1 MSFADRLDV
10 PIVGGLPFEKR
21 ERAALAA
28 EAEAT
33 IAQGSKSFAAAAR
46 LFDPEMRVSALMLYA
61 WCRHCDDVVDDQI
74 LGFRQPGRRDRA
86 GDRARLD
93 ELEAKTLAAVRGRST
108 GEAPFDAI
116 GDVALRHE
124 LPESLLTAHL
134 EGFRMDVDGRVYEV
148 IEDTLDYC
156 YRVAGV
162 VGVMMAR
169 VMGIRVENGSKF
181 DLTLTLDRAC
191 DLGMAFQLTNIARDI
206 VDDGEAG
213 RVYVPKTWLDAAGVP
228 GSAIHHPR
236 NREAAAVF
244 ALRLLDLAEPYYASA
259 SKGLAALPPRAAWA
273 VATALGVYREIGTV
287 IRRRGSQAWDDRSST
302 SAATKFLH
310 AFKGVGWTMGSRVSS
325 RRGVRP
331 PELWTRPRLL
341 ELGDAPTTG
350 LSA

>member
-10 PIVGGLPFEKR
+10 PIVGGLPFETR

-33 IAQGSKSFAAAAR
+33 IAKGSKSFAAAAR
-46 LFDPEMRVSALMLYA
+46 LFNPETRASALMLYA

-74 LGFRQPGRRDRA
+74 LGFRQPGLVSEVDE
-86 GDRARLD
+86 RARLQEIED
-93 ELEAKTLAAVRGRST
+93 KTLAAVRGSRT

-116 GDVALRHE
+116 GDVALRHD
-124 LPESLLTAHL
+124 LPETLLMSHL
-134 EGFRMDVDGRVYEV
+134 EGFRMDVEGRVYET

-169 VMGIRVENGSKF
+169 VMGVRPNRSSRF
-181 DLTLTLDRAC
+181 DVTLTLDRAC

-206 VDDGEAG
+206 IDDGEAG
-213 RVYVPKTWLDAAGVP
+213 RVYVPKTWLDEAGVSGNAIHLPRHRDAAAG
-228 GSAIHHPR
+228 
-236 NREAAAVF
+236 F

-287 IRRRGSQAWDDRSST
+287 IHTRQSRAWDDRAST

-310 AFKGVGWTMGSRVSS
+310 AFKGVGWTVSS
-325 RRGVRP
+325 RIVRREGARP
-331 PELWTRPRLL
+331 VHLWTRPRHP
-341 ELGDAPTTG
+341 ELGD
-350 LSA
+350 SV